1 MKVLGPVK
9 PRTGTVSFASEPI
22 TGLDTPKIVRR
33 GVGSVPEGRRFF
45 GAMSV

>member
-1 MKVLGPVK
+1 MKMLGPVK

-22 TGLDTPKIVRR
+22 TVLDMPKIVRR
-33 GVGSVPEGRRFF
+33 GVGSVPEGRRSF